1 MLRRRPSPGGAG
13 RTLGEGTDS
22 GPDPVCY
29 HAGMP
34 RALPSSSFW
43 PFWPTLLGIN
53 LWLIAL
59 LVPLLL
65 GRAAA
70 SGLLWGAA
78 SLAPLSLFLGLA
90 LRRHRA
96 AQILLIVG
104 VPLLV
109 LLPTAEGALAVA
121 KLHPPA
127 AVTLQLLVLLGYLA
141 AVCASLARGAQSPSG
156 EAPPPESEATAAAL
170 PASPSPE
177 SPLAGWH
184 SVARVPT
191 ATSPRL
197 RRRLSL
203 YRLLLAMCVAVPV
216 LFLYAINWH
225 PGNVRELRAA
235 LGSPGRAAAMQASL
249 TAGATMLWSVMFHFF
264 FMVPMDAHLD
274 HDRGLRSRLAAL
286 RAASRRGRPRLNL
299 YLAILVALGSM
310 GLLIWWSL

>member
-1 MLRRRPSPGGAG
+1 M
-13 RTLGEGTDS
+13 
-22 GPDPVCY
+22 CY
-29 HAGMP
+29 HPEMP
-34 RALPSSSFW
+34 RALPLF

-53 LWLIAL
+53 LWLVAL

-65 GRAAA
+65 GRAGA
-70 SGLLWGAA
+70 SGLLWAVA
-78 SLAPLSLFLGLA
+78 PLAPLALLVGLGL
-90 LRRHRA
+90 RQHRT

-121 KLHPPA
+121 KLHPPV
-127 AVTLQLLVLLGYLA
+127 AVTLQLLVLLAYLA
-141 AVCASLARGAQSPSG
+141 AVCASLAGGAPGLLRESPPA
-156 EAPPPESEATAAAL
+156 EPEATAAAL
-170 PASPSPE
+170 PPGAAPE
-177 SPLAGWH
+177 SSLNGWH
-184 SVARVPT
+184 SVARVST
-191 ATSPRL
+191 VTSPRL

-203 YRLLLAMCVAVPV
+203 YRLLLLMCVAVPV

-235 LGSPGRAAAMQASL
+235 LGSPARAAAMQATL
-249 TAGATMLWSVMFHFF
+249 TAGATMLWSVLFHFF